1 MIENIIRFSVQQ
13 RLLVL
18 LLVILIAAAG
28 LFSLP
33 KLPIDAVPD
42 ITNVQVQIL
51 TSAPALAPLEVERQ
65 VTFPVEVG
73 ISGLPGVA
81 EVRSVS
87 KFGLSAVTVVF
98 NDDIDT
104 YFARQLVLER
114 LSKVREQIPEHIG
127 SPEMGPISTGLG
139 EIYQYELRAKPGSSI
154 DVQGL
159 RTVQDWNVRRQVMGT
174 PGVAEVN
181 SYGGQ
186 KKQYQ
191 IHLDPQRLQS
201 YGLTIRDA
209 LDAVVRNN
217 ENVGG
222 AYIEHSGEQYVLRGI
237 GLTRNS
243 AEIES
248 IVVKSGKEGV
258 PVFIRDVG
266 EVVEGSEVR
275 QGAVVAD
282 GKGEIVAG
290 IVMMLKGENS
300 RSVVERVKDRV
311 KQVQKTLPSDVELV
325 PFYDRSDLVNRT
337 IHTVESNLLEGALLV
352 IVVLLV
358 VLGNWRGSLLVA
370 SVIPLSML
378 FAAICMSVF
387 KVSGNLMSLGAIDF
401 GLIVDGAVVMVEN
414 AVRRLSDVHKDISV
428 EDKRK
433 VILKACLEVG
443 RPVVFAVSI
452 IAIVY
457 LPILSLVGVE
467 GKMFKPMALTIV
479 FALIGSLLLTL
490 TFIPAMLTLVM
501 TGKVS
506 EHESFFVHIVR
517 EFYSKA
523 LDVAMKFKAQTF
535 TIAIAI
541 LSLSFLT
548 FPLLGSE
555 FIPRLDEGAIAVQM
569 QQLPSISLNQ
579 SIANATQAEKILK
592 SFPEVTRVISKIGRA
607 EVATDPMGVETADM
621 YVGLKDRSELGS
633 NFNREELVEKMA
645 KALEKKVPQAVFSFS
660 QPVELR
666 TSELI
671 AGVRSDVAIKIFG
684 DDLDQLKDAAEKVG
698 KAVGTVRG
706 AADIKIEQVAGLPQL
721 VITPDRAAIARYGI
735 NVEDVNNVVES
746 IVAGKPAGLVYEGEK
761 RFDMVVRLKEVVG
774 QDVKSIKELLISAPN
789 GARIPLSEIASVK
802 VEQGPAQVS
811 REDRRRRIVV
821 ELNVRGRDLGSF
833 VQEAQSK
840 IEKEVKLPEGYYITW
855 GGQFENLRR
864 ATDTLLVVV
873 PLALFLIFA
882 LLFMTFGSIH
892 QALLIFTGIPFAV
905 VGGIF
910 ALACRGMPFSIS
922 AGIGF
927 IALSGVAVL
936 NGVVLVSYINKLK
949 LKMESEV
956 AVRQGAL
963 TRLRPVLMTA
973 LVASLGFVPMAFS
986 SSAGAEVQRPLAT
999 VVIGGLITSSILTL
1013 LLLPDLYLWFESS
1026 ALRLGR
1032 RRKRQRELVE
1042 LAKIQNQ
1049 QDTKEHD
1056 NAASS

>member
-1 MIENIIRFSVQQ
+1 MIENIIKFSIKQRF
-13 RLLVL
+13 LVL
-18 LLVILIAAAG
+18 LLVVLVAAAG
-28 LFSLP
+28 ASSLP

-65 VTFPVEVG
+65 VTFPVEIA

-98 NDDIDT
+98 DEDIDT

-114 LSKVREQIPEHIG
+114 LSKVREQIPANIG

-139 EIYQYELRAKPGSSI
+139 EIYQYELKAKKGAT
-154 DVQGL
+154 DVQEL
-159 RTVQDWNVRRQVMGT
+159 RTVQDWIVRRQMMGT

-191 IHLDPQRLQS
+191 IHIDPQRLQS
-201 YGLTIRDA
+201 LGLTLRDA

-222 AYIEHSGEQYVLRGI
+222 AYIEHAGEQYILRGI
-237 GLTRNS
+237 GLTRTAS
-243 AEIES
+243 EIES
-248 IVVKSGKEGV
+248 IVVKAGREGV
-258 PVFIRDVG
+258 PVYVRDVG

-275 QGAVVAD
+275 QGAVLAD
-282 GKGEIVAG
+282 GRGEIVAG

-300 RSVVERVKDRV
+300 RTVVERVKDRV
-311 KQVQKTLPSDVELV
+311 RQVQKTLPSNVELV
-325 PFYDRSDLVNRT
+325 PFYDRSELVDRT
-337 IHTVESNLLEGALLV
+337 IHTVESNLAEGALLV

-378 FAAICMSVF
+378 FAAICMSTF

-414 AVRRLSDVHKDISV
+414 TVRRLSKAHHDISL
-428 EDKRK
+428 EDKRS
-433 VILKACLEVG
+433 IITKACLEVG

-457 LPILSLVGVE
+457 LPILSLTGVE
-467 GKMFKPMALTIV
+467 GKMFKPMSLTIV

-490 TFIPAMLTLVM
+490 TFIPAALTMIM

-506 EHESFFVHIVR
+506 EEESFFVHFVRGLYERALNIV
-517 EFYSKA
+517 
-523 LDVAMKFKAQTF
+523 MKYRAQTF
-535 TIAIAI
+535 TVATAL
-541 LSLSFLT
+541 LSLSLLT
-548 FPLLGSE
+548 FPLLGAE
-555 FIPRLDEGAIAVQM
+555 FIPRLDEGALAVQM
-569 QQLPSISLNQ
+569 QQLPSISLTQ
-579 SIANATQAEKILK
+579 SIANATQAEKIIK
-592 SFPEVTRVISKIGRA
+592 SFPEVTRVVSKIGRA
-607 EVATDPMGVETADM
+607 EVATDPMGVETADI
-621 YVGLKDRSELGS
+621 YVGLKERSELGS
-633 NFNREELVEKMA
+633 NFNREQLIEKMA
-645 KALEKKVPQAVFSFS
+645 KALEEGVPQAVFSFS

-671 AGVRSDVAIKIFG
+671 AGVRSDVAIKVFG
-684 DDLDQLKDAAEKVG
+684 DDMNELKAAAEHIS
-698 KAVGTVRG
+698 KAVSKVKG
-706 AADIKIEQVAGLPQL
+706 ASDIKIEQVAGLPQL
-721 VITPDRAAIARYGI
+721 VITPDRAAIARHGI
-735 NVEDVNNVVES
+735 NVEDVNNIVES
-746 IVAGKPAGLVYEGEK
+746 IVAGKAAGLVYEGEK
-761 RFDMVVRLKEVVG
+761 RFDLVVRLKEDVG
-774 QDVKSIKELLISAPN
+774 QDVRSIKELLVSAPN

-802 VEQGPAQVS
+802 VEEGPAQVS

-833 VQEAQSK
+833 VQEAQK
-840 IEKEVKLPEGYYITW
+840 VIDKEVKLPEGYYITW

-864 ATDTLLVVV
+864 ATETLMIVV
-873 PLALFLIFA
+873 PLALFLIFV
-882 LLFMTFGSIH
+882 LLFMTFGSFH
-892 QALLIFTGIPFAV
+892 QALLIFTGIPFAI

-922 AGIGF
+922 AGVGF

-949 LKMESEV
+949 QKMETEV
-956 AVRQGAL
+956 AVRNGSL

-986 SSAGAEVQRPLAT
+986 TSAGAEVQRPLAT
-999 VVIGGLITSSILTL
+999 VVIGGLITSSVLTL
-1013 LLLPDLYLWFESS
+1013 LLLPDLYLWFESA
-1026 ALRLGR
+1026 ALRLSR
-1032 RRKRQRELVE
+1032 TKRRQRELIE
-1042 LAKIQNQ
+1042 LSKLGIESS
-1049 QDTKEHD
+1049 KEHD
-1056 NAASS
+1056 NAPSS